1 MVAIIFKYKSVN
13 LIMLYYCTH
22 SKLLSTIGIVIQN
35 SIELIKNVE
44 FGSWVIDD
52 WNKV

>member
-13 LIMLYYCTH
+13 LIILHYYAH
-22 SKLLSTIGIVIQN
+22 STLLSTIRVVIQN

-44 FGSWVIDD
+44 FGSWVDR
-52 WNKV
+52 